1 MAEDVWKSRFYAFMA
16 LRVGGLV
23 MILLGL
29 AIAFT
34 GLLRPGG
41 WPPVGAIVAVLG
53 LIDAFV
59 APRLL
64 RKQWEKQD
72 RERQ

>member
-1 MAEDVWKSRFYAFMA
+1 MADDIWKSRFYAFMA
-16 LRVGGLV
+16 LRVGGLA
-23 MILLGL
+23 MFLFGL

-34 GLLRPGG
+34 SLLRPGG
-41 WPPVGAIVAVLG
+41 WPAVGSMVVILGVIDAVL
-53 LIDAFV
+53 
-59 APRLL
+59 APKLL

>member
-1 MAEDVWKSRFYAFMA
+1 MADDVWKSRFYAFTA
-16 LRVGGLV
+16 LRIAGLA
-23 MILLGL
+23 MILFGL

-41 WPPVGAIVAVLG
+41 WPAVGSILVILG
-53 LIDAFV
+53 LVDAFLG
-59 APRLL
+59 PKLL

-72 RERQ
+72 REHR

>member
-1 MAEDVWKSRFYAFMA
+1 MADDVWKSRFYAFTA
-16 LRVGGLV
+16 LRIAGLA
-23 MILLGL
+23 MILFGL

-41 WPPVGAIVAVLG
+41 WPAVGSILVILG
-53 LIDAFV
+53 LVDAFLG
-59 APRLL
+59 PKLL

-72 RERQ
+72 RGHR